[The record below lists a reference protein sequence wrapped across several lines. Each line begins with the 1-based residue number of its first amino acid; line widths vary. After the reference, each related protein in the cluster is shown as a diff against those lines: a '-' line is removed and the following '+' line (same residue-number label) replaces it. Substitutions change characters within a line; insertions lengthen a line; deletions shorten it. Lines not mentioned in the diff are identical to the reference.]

1 MVVRT
6 HRPRLAAVVV
16 QAVGIVVQAVG
27 RSIGLDPGSAQGCS
41 MCCSDLDY
49 TEEVSKSSF
58 KS

>member
-16 QAVGIVVQAVG
+16 QAVGIVQAVG
-27 RSIGLDPGSAQGCS
+27 GIGLDPGSAQGCS

-49 TEEVSKSSF
+49 IEEVSKSSF